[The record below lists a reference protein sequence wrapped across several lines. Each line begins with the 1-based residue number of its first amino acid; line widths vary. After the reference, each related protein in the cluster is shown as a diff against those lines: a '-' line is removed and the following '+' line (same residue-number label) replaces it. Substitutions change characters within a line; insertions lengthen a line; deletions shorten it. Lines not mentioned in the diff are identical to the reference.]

1 MPVEACT
8 KDGEAGFR
16 WGSSG
21 ACFKGEDARAKAA
34 AVGRAIA
41 AQDAEKAVAL
51 KGGHEWN
58 DISLAEIEERVRKGG
73 DSLLIAILGLPTE
86 IEEVE
91 EVWTQEG
98 AVSISPVRESVD
110 LDISARVTK
119 FEGDGTEQ
127 QLVWAEVYAPD
138 LPDAHG
144 DLMTRKEVQKLAHRF
159 LKKAMTGAVDVQ
171 HDNDPTRALTI
182 VESFVAGEDC
192 TEFIPHSWVVCCH
205 VEDDLIWADI
215 KSGKLNG
222 FSMQAKVFLQDRE
235 IEFEIPAEG
244 LQGTT
249 AEGADSSQELH
260 THGFT
265 VRLAS
270 DGEFLGG
277 ETTVAKGHTHPI
289 ISGSVTEGSVSEGAT
304 DPVPNSH
311 THRFNFMELITPTG

>member
-1 MPVEACT
+1 MPVEECQ
-8 KDGEAGFR
+8 KDGKAGFR
-16 WGSSG
+16 WGPTG
-21 ACFKGEDARAKAA
+21 VCFTTEDGRARAE

-41 AQDAEKAVAL
+41 AQEAEKAQAI
-51 KGGHEWN
+51 KQGQPWD
-58 DISLAEIEERVRKGG
+58 DISQAEIEARVTKGG
-73 DSLLIAILGLPTE
+73 DSLLVEILSLVTE
-86 IEEVE
+86 HDPDA
-91 EVWTQEG
+91 WTDEG
-98 AVSISPVRESVD
+98 SVSMSPVRESKD
-110 LDISARVTK
+110 WEIAGRVTK

-127 QLVWAEVYAPD
+127 QLVWAEVYAPN

-159 LKKAMTGAVDVQ
+159 LRKAMTGAVDVQ
-171 HDNDPTRALTI
+171 HDNNTTRPLTI
-182 VESFVAGEDC
+182 VESFVAGEDS

-205 VEDDLIWADI
+205 VEDDMIWDDI

-222 FSMQAKVFLQDRE
+222 FSMQARVFLQDRE
-235 IEFEIPAEG
+235 IEFEIPADG

-249 AEGADSSQELH
+249 AEGGESGQELH

-277 ETTVAKGHTHPI
+277 DTTVTNGHWHPI
-289 ISGSVTEGSVSEGAT
+289 ISGSVTEGSVPEGSS

-311 THRFNFMELITPTG
+311 THRFNFMELITPE